1 MDIMIKI
8 SSLTIECKLL
18 ETETAKEIYKM
29 LPIKSQIN
37 TWGDEI
43 YFDVPANKIKADKTA
58 KEVFELGEIAFWNQ
72 GNAIAGGFGPTP
84 VSKKD
89 EIRLISP
96 ANHWA
101 NAKNPQELKK
111 LGEFKNGENIEV
123 LKC

>member
-8 SSLTIECKLL
+8 SNLTIECKLL

-43 YFDVPANKIKADKTA
+43 YFDVPTNKIKADKTA

-72 GNAIAGGFGPTP
+72 GNAIAICFGPTP
-84 VSKKD
+84 VSKGS
-89 EIRLISP
+89 EIRLISS

-101 NAKNPQELKK
+101 DAKKPSELKK
-111 LGEFKNGENIEV
+111 LEAFKNGEIIEV
-123 LKC
+123 LKD